1 MKFVPTI
8 RMILEAYPKI
18 AAVERMRMERP
29 CEKSVASVVS
39 GVRRLC
45 EIGEISLDE
54 PMSVF
59 TRRRLEQVFDASLAS
74 ELKPISVWSYLY
86 SLRKL
91 FARWT
96 QRYYTDR
103 KWVIPQLEIPSC
115 QRQAPRYIR
124 PDTATLAKVKEW
136 YFGLEGELWLM
147 ATMMLEFAMRNGD
160 VLRLSED
167 NFIEK
172 GGRIYLCYTPHKTE
186 LTSSRHVLW
195 PVHPEIWNKIEEYG
209 GIRCFDISQE
219 YFVEMNRQ
227 LREIGFNGSKASYEL
242 RKICIDHIYQKF
254 GAEMAT
260 SISGDDIKTITRYY
274 ADPSQPNIG
283 EVRVVDLF

>member
-1 MKFVPTI
+1 MIPTFN
-8 RMILEAYPKI
+8 EAIYCYKNFCK
-18 AAVERMRMERP
+18 VERLKNSSPSEATSRNTI
-29 CEKSVASVVS
+29 K
-39 GVRRLC
+39 GVKQLC
-45 EIGEISLDE
+45 RAAKINLD
-54 PMSVF
+54 SNITAF
-59 TRRRLEQVFDASLAS
+59 TRDKFDEAIINLTSRGV
-74 ELKPISVWSYLY
+74 KGISIKSFVSQF
-86 SLRKL
+86 RAL
-91 FARWT
+91 FAKWT
-96 QRYYTDR
+96 SPYYKNAGWQIPAFEYPEFRFKFERYR
-103 KWVIPQLEIPSC
+103 
-115 QRQAPRYIR
+115 R
-124 PDTATLAKVKEW
+124 PGEEKLAKGKEW
-136 YFGLEGELWLM
+136 YFGREGELWLM